1 MSGVSAWAVPLFAAV
16 ILSAGLLRRVPV
28 FDEFCHGAKEGAR
41 AAVGILP
48 SLVALMTAVAMLRA
62 SGFTDWLVA
71 AVNPVAE
78 VLGFPPEALPSAL
91 LRPLS
96 GSGSL
101 AALREVLASEGTES
115 PAGLVS
121 SVLQSSTETTFY
133 TLTVYFG
140 AVGIRR
146 TGHAFAASAV
156 GDLTGMILA
165 ALTVKL
171 FF

>member
-1 MSGVSAWAVPLFAAV
+1 MSGLSAWVVPVFVGA
-16 ILSAGLLRRVPV
+16 ILLAGALRRVAV
-28 FDEFCHGAKEGAR
+28 FDEFCYGAKEGAR

-62 SGFTDWLVA
+62 SGFTDWLVT
-71 AVNPVAE
+71 AVRPIAE
-78 VLGFPPEALPSAL
+78 VLGFPSEALPSAL

-101 AALREVLASEGTES
+101 AALRDILASEGTES

-121 SVLQSSTETTFY
+121 SVLQCSTETTFY

-156 GDLTGMILA
+156 GDLIGMILA